1 VAEKCFLPEI
11 NVLMQGEKVL
21 KALAEKNNKN
31 PSIVLDFK
39 NAPFVDKLE
48 NRLMDV
54 LLDSEGPIR
63 DMCHHILKAGGKRIR
78 PLIVLYSGMIFS
90 EPSQNLMDAAVA
102 AELIHMASLV
112 HDDIVDNSLL
122 RRNRPSINKI
132 WGNEYAVLCGDY
144 LFAKAFG
151 ILSEKRLIKSMNFMV
166 EAITNMC
173 HGEIRQ
179 ASDRFNFNV
188 SIESYYIRIAKKTAI
203 FLQSC
208 AKSGSSIGGANEK
221 DIETIGEYGLNIGYA
236 FQIIDDILDFCG
248 EVDVMGKEKYE
259 DLRQGNIT
267 LPVILLMNKDAY
279 RNWLL
284 EMVEGRRINE
294 KDIDNICNALKESG
308 VLDESS
314 EIAASHI
321 KKAKKCLDL
330 LPKSNYTDFLYNLS
344 NMLQSRI
351 N

>member
-1 VAEKCFLPEI
+1 
-11 NVLMQGEKVL
+11 MQGEEVL
-21 KALAEKNNKN
+21 KALAEKDNKK
-31 PSIVLDFK
+31 PRVVLDFK
-39 NAPFVDKLE
+39 NVPFVDKLE
-48 NRLMDV
+48 GRLMDA
-54 LLDSEGPIR
+54 LSDSEGPIR
-63 DMCHHILKAGGKRIR
+63 EMCHHILKAGGKRIR
-78 PLIVLYSGMIFS
+78 PLIVLYSGMVFS
-90 EPSQNLMDAAVA
+90 EPSQSLMDAAVA

-144 LFAKAFG
+144 LFARAFG
-151 ILSEKRLIKSMNFMV
+151 ILSGKKLMKSMSFMV

-179 ASDRFNFNV
+179 AGDRFNSNV

-208 AKSGSSIGGANEK
+208 AKSGSSIGGADEK
-221 DIETIGEYGLNIGYA
+221 YIETMGEYGLNIGYA

-248 EVDVMGKEKYE
+248 EVDVMGKERYE

-267 LPVILLMNKDAY
+267 LPVILLMNKEEY

-284 EMVEGRRINE
+284 EIIDSRRLND
-294 KDIDNICNALKESG
+294 KDIDEICAALKKSG

-321 KKAKKCLDL
+321 KKARKCLDM
-330 LPKSNYTDFLYNLS
+330 LPKSSYTDFLNNLA

>member
-1 VAEKCFLPEI
+1 
-11 NVLMQGEKVL
+11 M
-21 KALAEKNNKN
+21 KALAEKDNKK
-31 PSIVLDFK
+31 PRVVLDFK
-39 NAPFVDKLE
+39 NVPFVDKLE
-48 NRLMDV
+48 GRLMDA
-54 LLDSEGPIR
+54 LSDSEGPIR
-63 DMCHHILKAGGKRIR
+63 EMCHHILKAGGKRIR
-78 PLIVLYSGMIFS
+78 PLIVLYSGMVFS
-90 EPSQNLMDAAVA
+90 EPSQSLMDAAVA

-144 LFAKAFG
+144 LFARAFG
-151 ILSEKRLIKSMNFMV
+151 ILSGKKLMKSMSFMV

-179 ASDRFNFNV
+179 AGDRFNSNV

-208 AKSGSSIGGANEK
+208 AKSGSSIGGADEK
-221 DIETIGEYGLNIGYA
+221 YIETMGEYGLNIGYA

-248 EVDVMGKEKYE
+248 EVDVMGKERYE

-267 LPVILLMNKDAY
+267 LPVILLMNKEEY

-284 EMVEGRRINE
+284 EIIDSRRLND
-294 KDIDNICNALKESG
+294 KDIDEICAALKKSG

-321 KKAKKCLDL
+321 KKARKCLDM
-330 LPKSNYTDFLYNLS
+330 LPKSSYTDFLNNLA

>member
-1 VAEKCFLPEI
+1 
-11 NVLMQGEKVL
+11 MQGEEVL
-21 KALAEKNNKN
+21 KALAEKDNKK
-31 PSIVLDFK
+31 PRVVLDFK
-39 NAPFVDKLE
+39 NVPFVDKLE
-48 NRLMDV
+48 GRLMDA
-54 LLDSEGPIR
+54 LSDSEGPIR
-63 DMCHHILKAGGKRIR
+63 EMCHHILKAGGKRIR
-78 PLIVLYSGMIFS
+78 PLIVLYSGMVFS
-90 EPSQNLMDAAVA
+90 EPSQSLMDAAVA

-112 HDDIVDNSLL
+112 HDDIVDNFLL

-144 LFAKAFG
+144 LFARAFG
-151 ILSEKRLIKSMNFMV
+151 ILSGKKLMKSMSFMV

-179 ASDRFNFNV
+179 AGDRFNSNV

-208 AKSGSSIGGANEK
+208 AKSGSSIGGADEK
-221 DIETIGEYGLNIGYA
+221 YIETMGEYGLNIGYA

-248 EVDVMGKEKYE
+248 EVDVMGKERYE

-267 LPVILLMNKDAY
+267 LPVILLMNKEEY

-284 EMVEGRRINE
+284 EIIDSRRLND
-294 KDIDNICNALKESG
+294 KDIDEICAALKKSG

-321 KKAKKCLDL
+321 KKARKCLDM
-330 LPKSNYTDFLYNLS
+330 LPKSSYTDFLNNLA

>member
-1 VAEKCFLPEI
+1 
-11 NVLMQGEKVL
+11 MQGEKVL
-21 KALAEKNNKN
+21 KALAEKDDKK
-31 PSIVLDFK
+31 PGVVLDFK
-39 NAPFVDKLE
+39 NVPFVDKLE
-48 NRLMDV
+48 NRLMDA
-54 LLDSEGPIR
+54 LSDSEGPIR
-63 DMCHHILKAGGKRIR
+63 EMCAHILKAGGKRIR
-78 PLIVLYSGMIFS
+78 PLIVLYSGMLFS
-90 EPSQNLMDAAVA
+90 ELSQNLMDAAVA

-122 RRNRPSINKI
+122 RRNRPSVNKI

-144 LFAKAFG
+144 LFARAFG
-151 ILSEKRLIKSMNFMV
+151 ILSEKKLMKSMGFMV

-173 HGEIRQ
+173 HGEIHQ
-179 ASDRFNFNV
+179 AGDRFNSNV
-188 SIESYYIRIAKKTAI
+188 NIESYYIRIAKKTAI

-208 AKSGSSIGGANEK
+208 AKSGASIGGADDK
-221 DIETIGEYGLNIGYA
+221 DIEIIGEYGLNVGYA

-259 DLRQGNIT
+259 DLKQGNIT
-267 LPVILLMNKDAY
+267 LPVILLMNKDEY

-284 EMVEGRRINE
+284 KTINSRRFNDD
-294 KDIDNICNALKESG
+294 DIDKICNALKESG

-321 KKAKKCLDL
+321 NKAIKCLDV
-330 LPKSNYTDFLYNLS
+330 LPKSNYTDFLYSLAD
-344 NMLQSRI
+344 MLQSRI